1 MKKTLIVLLV
11 FSYTCMP
18 AQYITTYYFNADF
31 ALTTVSDYQYKATVE
46 CAKKYPEGAV
56 KIRVELKNG
65 KLIHKYQYSDLEKGL
80 KMDTTLIFNEDGTL
94 YSITPYNKKGEME
107 SEMIFYKNGK
117 LSLETYFKNNVKNGV
132 SRYYYEDGKLHN
144 LDHYE
149 NGLLTDTSYN
159 YNESGIINEKK
170 LYSNGFLSK
179 TYTFSNTG
187 NLKFEYSF
195 NADGDTISTVKHSTD
210 SDIDSIMEQ
219 VKLQEEFP
227 EYKGGVSALYKYLS
241 TKIKYPRDARDNS
254 IQGKTI
260 VKFSVDET
268 GKIHNIKTIN
278 PIYPLIDFEAMRV
291 INEMPAWTPG
301 KQNGKN
307 VEVWFTLPVSFKLD

>member
-1 MKKTLIVLLV
+1 MKKTLIVLFV

-18 AQYITTYYFNADF
+18 AQYIITYYFNADF
-31 ALTTVSDYQYKATVE
+31 ALATVNDYQYKATVE
-46 CAKKYPEGAV
+46 CAKKYPEGVV

-149 NGLLTDTSYN
+149 NGVLTDTSYTYRN
-159 YNESGIINEKK
+159 NGIIKEKK
-170 LYSNGFLSK
+170 TYANGTLK
-179 TYTFSNTG
+179 KTFSFNTAG
-187 NLKFEYSF
+187 TLTFEYTF
-195 NADGDTISTVKHSTD
+195 NADGDTISTNNPAGESLA
-210 SDIDSIMEQ
+210 IILEEP
-219 VKLQEEFP
+219 KLFEELP
-227 EYKGGVSALYKYLS
+227 IYTGGISALYAFLGI
-241 TKIKYPRDARDNS
+241 TIKYPRDARDNN
-254 IQGKTI
+254 IQGKVM
-260 VKFSVDET
+260 VKFVVDDSGE
-268 GKIHNIKTIN
+268 IRNIQTTN
-278 PIYPLIDFEAMRV
+278 PIYPVIDFEAMRV
-291 INEMPAWTPG
+291 INSMPAWVPG
-301 KQNGKN
+301 KQNGEN
-307 VEVWFTLPVSFKLD
+307 VDVLFNLPVLFRLD